1 MAVRVGS
8 RNRFIADADDFDQS
22 LYRRQAP
29 QSLASV
35 FEEPA
40 KEEKKEGKGEGGEGK
55 EGEGEE
61 KKEEDPEWLK
71 MQAEQEIRDQKDAV
85 AAEKMKILK
94 QIGVHDVDPKSPK
107 YGHPVFKAYMKK
119 YLPYQIEQKELGK
132 IWVNDWHLIDN
143 PKDNVFDVNP
153 DEQGDK
159 AQEGYLPIKEDYD
172 EINYAKSIGRGPGW
186 ELAKKHRD
194 HLTKQF
200 KEEEARREAEAA
212 AAAAA
217 EGGEEGKEGEGGGDA
232 KEGGGDAKEEK
243 KEEKKAL
250 VQSQSGDAEP
260 TNFVVEPIADV
271 THYN

>member
-1 MAVRVGS
+1 MKNFAASLLLCSIITLEDYETLAIRVGQKS
-8 RNRFIADADDFDQS
+8 RFIEDMEDFDQS
-22 LYRRQAP
+22 AYRRQAP
-29 QSLASV
+29 QSFATISSWDGD
-35 FEEPA
+35 
-40 KEEKKEGKGEGGEGK
+40 EKKEAKGEGKEGKEGEGK

-94 QIGVHDVDPKSPK
+94 EIGVHDVDPKSAK
-107 YGHPVFKAYMKK
+107 YGHPIFKAYMKK

-132 IWVNDWHLIDN
+132 VWVNDWHLIDN

-153 DEQGDK
+153 DEGGDK
-159 AQEGYLPIKEDYD
+159 AQEGYLPIKEDFD

-200 KEEEARREAEAA
+200 
-212 AAAAA
+212 
-217 EGGEEGKEGEGGGDA
+217 
-232 KEGGGDAKEEK
+232 
-243 KEEKKAL
+243 
-250 VQSQSGDAEP
+250 
-260 TNFVVEPIADV
+260 
-271 THYN
+271 

>member
-1 MAVRVGS
+1 M
-8 RNRFIADADDFDQS
+8 DEFDQAQ
-22 LYRRQAP
+22 YRRQAP
-29 QSLASV
+29 QSLATITAESR
-35 FEEPA
+35 EDEK
-40 KEEKKEGKGEGGEGK
+40 KEGKEGKGEGKEGEGK

-71 MQAEQEIRDQKDAV
+71 MQAEQEIRDQRDAV

-107 YGHPVFKAYMKK
+107 YGHPIFKAYMKK

-153 DEQGDK
+153 DEGGDK

-194 HLTKQF
+194 HLTNQF
-200 KEEEARREAEAA
+200 KAEEARREAEAA
-212 AAAAA
+212 AAAA
-217 EGGEEGKEGEGGGDA
+217 EESKDGEGKEGEGGDA
-232 KEGGGDAKEEK
+232 KGEAKEEK

-250 VQSQSGDAEP
+250 AQGDAEP